1 MFIINGGLRMYKLGL
16 IEESIDDKSILD
28 AVKQFFFSGRI
39 EEVPEDEVTIWH
51 TNEYHVPDDK
61 LASLLLMLQNHIKPT
76 WYIHAFNEKELYVVL
91 KGRSFRIS
99 KEKDK
104 SWDEMIQYGVEVAEV
119 ERRFLENVPL
129 HI

>member
-1 MFIINGGLRMYKLGL
+1 MYQLGI

-28 AVKQFFFSGRI
+28 AVKPFFFSGRI
-39 EEVPEDEVTIWH
+39 EEVPEDEVPIWH
-51 TNEYHVPDDK
+51 TNEYHVPDEK
-61 LASLLLMLQNHIKPT
+61 LVSLLPMLEKHIKPT
-76 WYIHAFNEKELYVVL
+76 WYIHAFNENELYVIL
-91 KGRSFRIS
+91 KGKSFSIS

-104 SWDEMIQYGVEVAEV
+104 SWDEMIKYGVDVAEV